1 MFISLWINHF
11 GLNDDTRIKTLY
23 VIFIIFVLDLTIK
36 SEFFV
41 GQSLNGVCVV
51 GVDQGPRAGECG
63 VQG

>member
-41 GQSLNGVCVV
+41 GQSLNGVCVI